1 MDKFKDL
8 CYWITLAHIP
18 KWKTLRR
25 NDLVSSLYEK
35 NLSIVEF
42 FELEDSELKNEL
54 FLTQKEVDELN
65 QAKNEL
71 PNNSFLVEDLLEQG
85 YDLIPILSDR
95 YPNDL
100 KKNLKKKSSPTLL
113 YSKGDIN
120 MFNEDKVAIVG
131 SREVNDKSID
141 FTKNVARNCVDN
153 SQIVVSGF
161 AKGTDRLAL
170 ETALEFKGKSII
182 VLPQGITT
190 FSTGFRKYYS
200 QILDGDVVVVSTFH
214 PKSTWSVGLA
224 MARNTYIY
232 GFANSIF
239 VSQSSNS
246 GGTWSGVIDGI
257 KKERDIYIRK
267 ASKKEKCAN
276 NLLISKGAIAVDIN
290 GRVLE
295 SDIPST
301 KKIKKPKQLEIF

>member
-95 YPNDL
+95 YPND
-100 KKNLKKKSSPTLL
+100 
-113 YSKGDIN
+113 
-120 MFNEDKVAIVG
+120 
-131 SREVNDKSID
+131 
-141 FTKNVARNCVDN
+141 
-153 SQIVVSGF
+153 
-161 AKGTDRLAL
+161 
-170 ETALEFKGKSII
+170 
-182 VLPQGITT
+182 
-190 FSTGFRKYYS
+190 
-200 QILDGDVVVVSTFH
+200 
-214 PKSTWSVGLA
+214 
-224 MARNTYIY
+224 
-232 GFANSIF
+232 
-239 VSQSSNS
+239 
-246 GGTWSGVIDGI
+246 
-257 KKERDIYIRK
+257 
-267 ASKKEKCAN
+267 
-276 NLLISKGAIAVDIN
+276 
-290 GRVLE
+290 
-295 SDIPST
+295 
-301 KKIKKPKQLEIF
+301 